1 MADNEGKMTFD
12 ALSSVYRTEI
22 NSTSL
27 TNIRKDFYTAVQE
40 LIEEQS
46 KECDRLA
53 QENPDSIVYDGANQR
68 KKNMLM
74 NLRKIVEKRMDKIAG
89 MAMRGAMGANNVIDN
104 LTPEEKEYYN
114 SVLEAS
120 KVFWKLSEKKR
131 KVMISPD
138 ITKVDGPVVEK
149 VPEPVVQNEPIIE
162 KRPVSDDIPLSEI
175 PMDDSPEELLPKE
188 EVVDDELEEEPVPV
202 EVPLPE
208 PIAEIVQEPVEEPP
222 AAPENVPNPLEGISD
237 EENVIIRILEDLPPF
252 SGLEWDYV
260 LKKEDI
266 VRMPAVLAKALINR
280 GMARLVPTA

>member
-89 MAMRGAMGANNVIDN
+89 MAMRGAMGVNNVIDN
-104 LTPEEKEYYN
+104 LTPEEKEYYY

-138 ITKVDGPVVEK
+138 ITKVDEPVVEK
-149 VPEPVVQNEPIIE
+149 KPEPIIQNEPAIE

-208 PIAEIVQEPVEEPP
+208 PIAEIVQEPVEETR

-237 EENVIIRILEDLPPF
+237 EENVVIRILEDLPPF